1 MIGSALCGPY
11 SFVLFL
17 LWRIRITGS
26 TKRASVLDVIACDDG
41 SQTRRSPPGDLS
53 QSPREYQTNDRVRL
67 VRALFICFVLAD
79 GACLVRAFL
88 IGSR

>member
-1 MIGSALCGPY
+1 MMGPALCGPY

-17 LWRIRITGS
+17 LWRMRITGS

-53 QSPREYQTNDRVRL
+53 QSPREYQTND
-67 VRALFICFVLAD
+67 